1 MASKILIALIWLV
14 CFSVLLSLF
23 QAHGVGA
30 FVILL
35 IAYLII
41 KNNQKKNKN

>member
-1 MASKILIALIWLV
+1 MGSKILIGIIWLV
-14 CFSVLLSLF
+14 CFGVLLGLF

-41 KNNQKKNKN
+41 KNNQKTEK